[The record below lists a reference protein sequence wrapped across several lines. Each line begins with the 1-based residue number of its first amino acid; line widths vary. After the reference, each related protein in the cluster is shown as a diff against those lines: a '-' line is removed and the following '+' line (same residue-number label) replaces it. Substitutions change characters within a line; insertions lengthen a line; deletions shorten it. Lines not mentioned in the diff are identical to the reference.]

1 MARNNPN
8 MELPAMQRP
17 DGQWFCG
24 SRDITAE
31 IAKNSNTDTPEVEAL
46 LDRLYEVEIGTF
58 TWTTGAHSI
67 TLLSIMMKKKGL
79 EVFANKIKEL
89 QKENPDLH
97 DVYDRKLERIYANK
111 DHLKK
116 DWGVIVNQFDELLKE
131 MSEMYEK
138 N

>member
-1 MARNNPN
+1 
-8 MELPAMQRP
+8 
-17 DGQWFCG
+17 
-24 SRDITAE
+24 
-31 IAKNSNTDTPEVEAL
+31 
-46 LDRLYEVEIGTF
+46 
-58 TWTTGAHSI
+58 
-67 TLLSIMMKKKGL
+67 MMKKNGL

-97 DVYDRKLERIYANK
+97 DVYERKLERIYANK